1 MKDKIYRQSIY
12 LRVAFFVFILLIS
25 NLTLAKE
32 IRVGLYNNSP
42 KIFISDSGQPYG
54 IYIDILHEIAG
65 KEGWKI
71 KYVFG
76 TWDECLDNLESGK
89 IDLMPDVAF
98 NNERDLKYSFHKV
111 PVLASWS
118 QVYTFRGSKIFSVLD
133 LDNKKMAVL
142 QNSVQ
147 QKDLLNFVK
156 GFEINL
162 TLAEYPDFE
171 SAFKAVAQKKADAV
185 VSNHIFGLMHA
196 SKYGLEETAIIFSP
210 TSLYFASKK
219 K

>member
-1 MKDKIYRQSIY
+1 MKDMIYRQSVY
-12 LRVAFFVFILLIS
+12 LRISLFVIILLIS
-25 NLTLAKE
+25 NFILAKE
-32 IRVGLYNNSP
+32 IRVGIYNNSP
-42 KIFISDSGQPYG
+42 KIFISDTGQPSG
-54 IYIDILHEIAG
+54 IYIDILQDIAG

-76 TWDECLDNLESGK
+76 TWNECLENLENGK
-89 IDLMPDVAF
+89 IDIMPDVAF
-98 NNERDLKYSFHKV
+98 NTERDQKYSFHKI

-133 LDNKKMAVL
+133 LNNKKMAVL

-147 QKDLLNFVK
+147 QKDLINFVK

-171 SAFKAVAQKKADAV
+171 SALK
-185 VSNHIFGLMHA
+185 
-196 SKYGLEETAIIFSP
+196 P
-210 TSLYFASKK
+210 
-219 K
+219 